1 MRSWSAQRHCVQPGM
16 PTDMAT
22 AAADKLPEAAEA
34 MDLHAIRRIAT
45 LEEVA
50 ATVCFL
56 ESSDAGYISLRRL
69 IMRRTGTLQ
78 FGRLSFQGYLRPVS
92 FVVRQRG

>member
-1 MRSWSAQRHCVQPGM
+1 M
-16 PTDMAT
+16 PMDMAT
-22 AAADKLPEAAEA
+22 TAADKLPEAAKA
-34 MDLHAIRRIAT
+34 MDFHAIRRIAT

-69 IMRRTGTLQ
+69 IMRCTGTIQ
-78 FGRLSFQGYLRPVS
+78 FGRLSFQGYLHPVS